1 MEKVR
6 PEKAGLYRSAFEHD
20 NCGIGFVA
28 HLKGKKSHNII
39 QRGLETLVNM
49 THRGAEG
56 ADSKTGDGAGVMIQ
70 IPRDFYLMQGYSIPM
85 RGSLGR
91 DWSFFLVMLRKPKN
105 VRRSWSRSSMMR
117 A

>member
-1 MEKVR
+1 MKKVR

-28 HLKGKKSHNII
+28 HLKGKKSHHII

-56 ADSKTGDGAGVMIQ
+56 ADSKTGDGAGVGAFI
-70 IPRDFYLMQGYSIPM
+70 IG
-85 RGSLGR
+85 
-91 DWSFFLVMLRKPKN
+91 
-105 VRRSWSRSSMMR
+105 VRRLCKHHRGGNKQYLDG
-117 A
+117 